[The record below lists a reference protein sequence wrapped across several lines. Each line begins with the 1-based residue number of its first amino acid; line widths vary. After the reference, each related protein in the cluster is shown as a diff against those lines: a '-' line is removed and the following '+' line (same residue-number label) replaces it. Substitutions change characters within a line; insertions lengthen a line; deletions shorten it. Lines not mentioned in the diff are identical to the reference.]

1 MMLRT
6 RKNTVRKVSRSLAIS
21 TELGYH
27 QQCQRDT

>member
-6 RKNTVRKVSRSLAIS
+6 RKNTVRKVFPSLAIN